1 MIDPRVFPPFEATPR
16 ACPRCGW
23 VALLR
28 ADRCP
33 DCRDIQLD
41 TLVNRAFC
49 DLLHRD
55 SPARAADRL
64 DELDAAWPE
73 AA

>member
-1 MIDPRVFPPFEATPR
+1 MPPEAERFPPFEDRPR

-28 ADRCP
+28 GGRCP
-33 DCRDIQLD
+33 DCRDVHLD
-41 TLVNRAFC
+41 TVWARAWC
-49 DLLHRD
+49 DLIHRD
-55 SPARAADRL
+55 SPARAADRIL
-64 DELDAAWPE
+64 EKAAWPL